1 MSTRRTTLPLWQHIA
16 DVIAEEIR
24 DRVYAPGER
33 LPTEPELALRFG
45 VNRHT
50 VRRAVGS
57 LQDFGLLRIEQG
69 RGTFV
74 QEDIVDYPL
83 SSRTRFSEI
92 IERQAKTPSGTLLR
106 SATIPADQTVSDALG
121 VAPGAPVALIETIGK
136 ADNQPISLVGH
147 HFSLEQ
153 FPDVLAAYEAE
164 GKITQMLKRLGV
176 DDYFRKSTTITARL
190 PNSYEMRHLR
200 VARMTPILCLEAI
213 NVDPQGM
220 PVEYGLTRF
229 SSSRVQI
236 RIDTLPGEFR

>member
-1 MSTRRTTLPLWQHIA
+1 MHRTGSPLWQHIA
-16 DVIAEEIR
+16 DSVAGEIR
-24 DRVYAPGER
+24 DRIFAPGDR
-33 LPTEPELALRFG
+33 LPTEAEFAVRFG

-50 VRRAVGS
+50 VRRAIAS
-57 LQDFGLLRIEQG
+57 LQDFGLVRIEQG

-106 SATIPADQTVSDALG
+106 CATIPADQAVSEALD
-121 VAPGAPVALIETIGK
+121 VAPGAPIALIETIGK
-136 ADNQPISLVGH
+136 ADDQPISLVGH
-147 HFSLEQ
+147 HFSLDR
-153 FPDVLAAYEAE
+153 FPEVFAAYEAE
-164 GKITQMLKRLGV
+164 GKITAMLKRLGV
-176 DDYFRKSTTITARL
+176 DDYFRKSTTITARM
-190 PNSYEMRHLR
+190 PHSYETRHLR

-213 NVDPQGM
+213 NVDAEGT

-236 RIDTLPGEFR
+236 LIDTLPG

>member
-1 MSTRRTTLPLWQHIA
+1 MHRTGSSLWRHIA
-16 DVIAEEIR
+16 DSVAEEIR
-24 DRVYAPGER
+24 DRVFTPGDR
-33 LPTEPELALRFG
+33 LPTETELAQRFG

-50 VRRAVGS
+50 VRRAIAS
-57 LQDFGLLRIEQG
+57 LQDFGLVRIEQG

-92 IERQAKTPSGTLLR
+92 IERQARTPSGTFLR
-106 SATIPADQTVSDALG
+106 SATIPADPTVSEALD
-121 VAPGAPVALIETIGK
+121 VALGAPVALIETIGK
-136 ADNQPISLVGH
+136 ADSQPISLVGH
-147 HFSLEQ
+147 HFSLER
-153 FPDVLAAYEAE
+153 FPDVFAAYQTD
-164 GKITQMLKRLGV
+164 GKITPMLRRLGV

-213 NVDPQGM
+213 NVDAEGLPI
-220 PVEYGLTRF
+220 EYGLTRF

-236 RIDTLPGEFR
+236 RIDTLPA